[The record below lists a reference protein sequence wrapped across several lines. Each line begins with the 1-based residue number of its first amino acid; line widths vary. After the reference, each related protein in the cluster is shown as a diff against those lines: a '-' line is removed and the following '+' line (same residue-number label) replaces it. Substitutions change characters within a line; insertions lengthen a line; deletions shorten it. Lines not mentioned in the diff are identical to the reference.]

1 MIGLRLMEKA
11 WGGIWE
17 KMRANGKHA
26 GLSRLFFLLSLLGN
40 ITYGAGILLH
50 STEREYV
57 MDNLPWLMGS
67 LGTMAEDIIV
77 SPHRTP
83 HKSS

>member
-1 MIGLRLMEKA
+1 MHLMLERA
-11 WGGIWE
+11 GGIWE
-17 KMRANGKHA
+17 VEMRANDIYA

-67 LGTMAEDIIV
+67 LGTMTEDIIV
-77 SPHRTP
+77 SSH
-83 HKSS
+83 